1 LREVFD
7 NDPDIRNLKN
17 GLFNIT
23 TGKLEPHSHEFLSL
37 VQLPVKYD
45 GKATCRPIIE
55 ALYNTFEDPTD
66 VPLFLEWIAYNVFWR
81 NKALQKE
88 MLMVGPPECGK
99 SILLDIMIALLGSQN
114 VSAVTFQQ
122 QTTNRFALSQLN
134 GKLANIYAD
143 ITHTRVEDIE
153 RFKGIAT
160 GDEVEAEK
168 KGMQLFKFR
177 PNAKQT
183 YSCNIPPKP
192 PINVDDSFYRRWI
205 ILKCAWRNKDYF
217 TGKQR
222 RTKERDVLGKLATEE
237 NLSGLLNLVIIS
249 AKRLMKRKRFCK
261 ELPTDTVRDEYDRL
275 SNPVKLWIESNLV
288 EDGDLT
294 LEIDPG
300 YRDYVEFCK
309 SRRITP
315 RNKEWVGREL
325 GNLGFVTEQRL
336 TGKHKK
342 RVWIGLGTRKGSFSG
357 TITEDP
363 NTLVQG
369 EDGLRVP
376 KEGIT

>member
-1 LREVFD
+1 
-7 NDPDIRNLKN
+7 
-17 GLFNIT
+17 
-23 TGKLEPHSHEFLSL
+23 
-37 VQLPVKYD
+37 
-45 GKATCRPIIE
+45 
-55 ALYNTFEDPTD
+55 
-66 VPLFLEWIAYNVFWR
+66 
-81 NKALQKE
+81 
-88 MLMVGPPECGK
+88 
-99 SILLDIMIALLGSQN
+99 
-114 VSAVTFQQ
+114 
-122 QTTNRFALSQLN
+122 
-134 GKLANIYAD
+134 
-143 ITHTRVEDIE
+143 
-153 RFKGIAT
+153 
-160 GDEVEAEK
+160 
-168 KGMQLFKFR
+168 
-177 PNAKQT
+177 
-183 YSCNIPPKP
+183 
-192 PINVDDSFYRRWI
+192 
-205 ILKCAWRNKDYF
+205 
-217 TGKQR
+217 
-222 RTKERDVLGKLATEE
+222 
-237 NLSGLLNLVIIS
+237 LNLVIIS

-315 RNKEWVGREL
+315 RNKDWVGREL